1 MVTTS
6 ASIKQKRRTQRNPRR
21 ELGLHFKLAFGCHM
35 YNSEVTAPA
44 SKFTRDT
51 AYEIASPSL
60 CPCSSAGAK
69 LTKGDKGEFY
79 AYSVIPFVAFVQ
91 SQEGIRELYNGH
103 HLRFI
108 SMQSFMQFFFSM
120 PAVKRRE
127 VSRFVHIAD
136 ILRPYSVY
144 RFWWMNT
151 YNPANSAG
159 RNNIIRVITDDKGS

>member
-44 SKFTRDT
+44 SKLTRDT
-51 AYEIASPSL
+51 AYETALSSL
-60 CPCSSAGAK
+60 CPSSSAGAK

-103 HLRFI
+103 LRFI
-108 SMQSFMQFFFSM
+108 SVQTFMQFFFSM

-127 VSRFVHIAD
+127 VSSFN
-136 ILRPYSVY
+136 LS
-144 RFWWMNT
+144 T
-151 YNPANSAG
+151 
-159 RNNIIRVITDDKGS
+159 